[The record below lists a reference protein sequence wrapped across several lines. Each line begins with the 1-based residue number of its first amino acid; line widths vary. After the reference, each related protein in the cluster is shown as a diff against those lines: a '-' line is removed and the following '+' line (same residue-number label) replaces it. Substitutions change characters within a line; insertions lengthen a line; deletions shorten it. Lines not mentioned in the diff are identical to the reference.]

1 MATSSPFDHVTALI
15 DAREPACGRTT
26 VVAIDGPSGS
36 GKTDFANGLAA
47 VADADVLHLDDL
59 YPGWNGLAATPPIV
73 AGVLA
78 AIAVDDV
85 GSARRWDW
93 HGGVPGEAV
102 AVPPT
107 RLLLL
112 DGVGSGAA
120 VVRPFL
126 SLLIWL
132 EAPAEIRRRRA
143 LDRDGD
149 TYAPHWDTWA
159 EQEAAHFAAEG
170 TRAVADLVVRT

>member
-1 MATSSPFDHVTALI
+1 MAPPSPLERVAASI

-26 VVAIDGPSGS
+26 VVAIDGPSGA
-36 GKTDFANGLAA
+36 GKTDFADALAA
-47 VADADVLHLDDL
+47 RTGADVLHLEDL
-59 YPGWNGLAATPPIV
+59 YPGWHGLAATPPIV
-73 AGVLA
+73 TDVLA
-78 AIAVDDV
+78 AIAVDGV
-85 GSARRWDW
+85 GTARRWDW
-93 HGGVPGEAV
+93 QRGVPGAPIV
-102 AVPPT
+102 VPPT

-126 SLLIWL
+126 SLLIWV
-132 EAPAEIRRRRA
+132 EAPPDVRRRRA

-159 EQEAAHFAAEG
+159 EQETAHFAAED
-170 TRAVADLVVRT
+170 TRRAADLVVRT